1 MTKEEKILKK
11 WETLTIKDNFIF
23 GKTMELNPSLCK
35 RLIEQILKIK
45 VKSLTYPEREKN
57 IEARLDS
64 KGIRLDVYVEDENNR
79 SFNIEIQLTDNDDL
93 AKRMRYYHA
102 LIDLDKLHKG
112 KTVKYKNLG
121 ESYVIFICMFDVF
134 GYGYQMYDFENVC
147 KRNSEI
153 KLNDGTHKIFLC
165 AEGNDGELDED
176 IKNFLDYVAGR
187 GIKSEFIQEMDD
199 TVKRVKNSNEG
210 RLAFMIYEL
219 MLQEREERGEER
231 GRKIGEKLGI
241 EKTLIENLRS
251 IMETLQVNAEKAME
265 ILKVPK
271 DEQNYYLSKLN
282 S

>member
-1 MTKEEKILKK
+1 M
-11 WETLTIKDNFIF
+11 
-23 GKTMELNPSLCK
+23 CK

-45 VKSLTYPEREKN
+45 IVSLTYPEREKN

-79 SFNIEIQLTDNDDL
+79 SFNIEIQLTENDNL
-93 AKRMRYYHA
+93 PKRMRYYHA

-112 KTVKYKNLG
+112 KVVKYKNLG

-165 AEGNDGELDED
+165 AEGNDNEIDED
-176 IKNFLDYVAGR
+176 VKNFLDYVAGR
-187 GIKSEFIQEMDD
+187 GIKSNFIQEMDD
-199 TVKRVKNSNEG
+199 TVQRVKNSNEG

-219 MLQEREERGEER
+219 ALMEREERGEER
-231 GRKIGEKLGI
+231 GRKIGREQS
-241 EKTLIENLRS
+241 LIENLRS
-251 IMETLQVNAEKAME
+251 IMETLQVTAEKAME

-271 DEQNYYLSKLN
+271 AEQNYYLSKLN